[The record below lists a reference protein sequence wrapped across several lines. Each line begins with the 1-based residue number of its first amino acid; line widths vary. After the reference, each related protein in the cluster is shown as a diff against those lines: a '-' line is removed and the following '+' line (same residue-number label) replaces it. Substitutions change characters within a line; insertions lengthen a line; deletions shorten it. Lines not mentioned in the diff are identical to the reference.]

1 MLSYKITVASGL
13 VLRVVISVFLDP
25 IWVPWLFEEG
35 GGGEVGHIIR
45 ISQICYPFP

>member
-13 VLRVVISVFLDP
+13 VLRVVISVLWDP
-25 IWVPWLFEEG
+25 TWVRCVFQED

-45 ISQICYPFP
+45 IS

>member
-13 VLRVVISVFLDP
+13 VLRVVISVFWNS
-25 IWVPWLFEEG
+25 IWVRCVFEEG

-45 ISQICYPFP
+45 IS